1 MPPLLGGLPVPREKT
16 RQEENQGTTEK
27 GKETR
32 KTTCRSLGG
41 QFKWPVEVVSSPL
54 GRGHRL
60 SQS

>member
-41 QFKWPVEVVSSPL
+41 QFK
-54 GRGHRL
+54 
-60 SQS
+60 